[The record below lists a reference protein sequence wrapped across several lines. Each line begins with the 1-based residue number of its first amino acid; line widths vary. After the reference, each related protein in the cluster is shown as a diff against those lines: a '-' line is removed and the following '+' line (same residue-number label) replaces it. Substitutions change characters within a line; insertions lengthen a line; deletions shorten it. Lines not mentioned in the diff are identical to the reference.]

1 MYGNSFEE
9 GSYERHA
16 GWYHR
21 QFPDMEKKMRVI
33 RTFKTYQGSIHHWL
47 QDQFFQQLGPLLH
60 DKEASWLTLG
70 DAYGHDAQ
78 YLLSQNIKSVTAS
91 DLNDN
96 LLQLAKQEGLIH
108 QFQRLNAERMNLE
121 SSSLDYVLCKESYHH
136 FPRPYAA
143 LYEMV
148 RVARK
153 AIVLME
159 PQDPLIRMPILLALY
174 NVLNRVQPG
183 LIDKVWKNR
192 ISYESVGNF
201 VYKVSERELEK
212 FAAGLNLPMIATKSF
227 NPNFWFE
234 GSDQIEAK
242 LSAPKFLRIRLKK
255 MLLDLLMK
263 LGIIPGQTLCM
274 IAFKEVPN
282 TEVLN
287 CLKHAGF
294 RISKIK
300 ANPYI

>member
-1 MYGNSFEE
+1 MCGNSFEE

-16 GWYHR
+16 GWYNS
-21 QFPDMEKKMRVI
+21 QFPDMEKKLRVL

-60 DKEASWLTLG
+60 NKDASWLTLG

-78 YLLSQNIKSVTAS
+78 YLISQNIKSVTAS

-108 QFQRLNAERMNLE
+108 QFQRLNAECMDLE
-121 SSSLDYVLCKESYHH
+121 TSSLDYVLCKESYHH

-159 PQDPLIRMPILLALY
+159 PQDPLCRMPILLGLY
-174 NVLNRVQPG
+174 NVLNRLQSG
-183 LIDKVWKNR
+183 LIDKIWKNR

-212 FAAGLNLPMIATKSF
+212 FAAGLNLPMFATKSF

-234 GSDQIEAK
+234 GSDQIKAK
-242 LSAPKFLRIRLKK
+242 LSSAKFLRIRIKK

-263 LGIIPGQTLCM
+263 VGFLPGQTLCM
-274 IAFKEVPN
+274 IVFKEEPN
-282 TEVLN
+282 PEVLN
-287 CLKHAGF
+287 DLKHAGF